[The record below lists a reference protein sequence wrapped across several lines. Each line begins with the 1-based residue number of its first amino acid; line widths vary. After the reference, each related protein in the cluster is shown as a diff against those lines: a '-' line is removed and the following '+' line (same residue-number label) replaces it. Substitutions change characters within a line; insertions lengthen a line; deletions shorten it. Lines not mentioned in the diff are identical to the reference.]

1 MVQPITRDPEFKIP
15 VPIAGRF
22 PDLQI
27 NTPESSSQFPSD
39 CAYTHD
45 SAFPVYSDEIVQDW
59 RLFDYLTS
67 APVIFIIQF
76 LTEYHYFG
84 QFTIGQLFF

>member
-39 CAYTHD
+39 YAYTHD
-45 SAFPVYSDEIVQDW
+45 SAFPVYSDEIVQDLH
-59 RLFDYLTS
+59 LF
-67 APVIFIIQF
+67 PF
-76 LTEYHYFG
+76 
-84 QFTIGQLFF
+84 

>member
-45 SAFPVYSDEIVQDW
+45 SAFPVYSDEIGTG
-59 RLFDYLTS
+59 LT
-67 APVIFIIQF
+67 PVSL
-76 LTEYHYFG
+76 LTEGYL
-84 QFTIGQLFF
+84 II